1 MTYMGPGRTLP
12 DKRAKTQKGKILV
25 RIDADLHNKF
35 IEFCESRSISM
46 NQYLS
51 DTIKEVVSRDEAR
64 KAMERYIVQERFR
77 NSLP

>member
-1 MTYMGPGRTLP
+1 MTYTGRGRTLP
-12 DKRAKTQKGKILV
+12 ERRAKTKKGKILV
-25 RIDADLHNKF
+25 RIEPDLHCKF
-35 IEFCESRSISM
+35 IEFCESRSVSM

-51 DTIKEVVSRDEAR
+51 DTIKEVVSSHEAR